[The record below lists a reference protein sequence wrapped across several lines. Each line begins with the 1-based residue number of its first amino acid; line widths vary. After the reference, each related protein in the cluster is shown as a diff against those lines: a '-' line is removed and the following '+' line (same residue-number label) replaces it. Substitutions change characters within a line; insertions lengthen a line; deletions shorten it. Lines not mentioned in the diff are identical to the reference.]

1 MSEYVIT
8 ILVYTGIY
16 AIAVLGLNITW
27 GFAGQV
33 NLGQA
38 AFVGIGAMTSA
49 ILTMRLGIPFWL
61 ALIASGFSA
70 LVIGLLLGMIS
81 IRLKHDFLAITTI
94 GFNFIITGIF
104 QYYDIFGGTIGIIG
118 VPPPELFGYKL
129 RSISYLALV
138 YAILVIV
145 ITITLWIKKTWIGR
159 AFEALSEDEVA
170 AQSLGIDARK
180 YKILAFAIGTM
191 FAGISGSLLA
201 HFKTSIT
208 YEDFIFPKSIE
219 ILSMSVLGG
228 MDSIP
233 GAFLGSFIVKLLPEI
248 IRPLMELRLAFYSL
262 IILVVLI
269 FMPEGILGRRSILS
283 RQLSKLMKKHIGRE
297 I

>member
-8 ILVYTGIY
+8 ILIYTGIY

-49 ILTMRLGIPFWL
+49 ILTMQLKVPFWL
-61 ALIASGFSA
+61 ALVASGLSA
-70 LVIGLLLGMIS
+70 LVIGLLLGTIS

-118 VPPPELFGYKL
+118 IPYPDVFGYRLKGAG
-129 RSISYLALV
+129 YMALV
-138 YAILVIV
+138 YAVLAIAMVA
-145 ITITLWIKKTWIGR
+145 TLWIRRSWIGK
-159 AFEALSEDEVA
+159 AFDALSEDEVA
-170 AQSLGIDARK
+170 AQSLGIDVRK

-233 GAFLGSFIVKLLPEI
+233 GAFLGSFIVKVLPEV

-269 FMPEGILGRRSILS
+269 FMPEGILGRRSILP
-283 RQLSKLMKKHIGRE
+283 RQLNRFVRSIMR
-297 I
+297 